1 MFVYTLIFAFD
12 VPSFLLNDGHT
23 ANFVVATNLSLG
35 VSLLLFPVFELIA
48 DVWLT
53 RYRMLQ
59 LSLLMLVFVL
69 IVALI
74 ILMAGNLSFPYL
86 LMNKYIFLPATS
98 VLLIGVITSIG
109 IFEANAL
116 QFGMDQL
123 LEASSTQL
131 STFVH
136 WYFWAMHLGQKLL
149 FLIFFPLGHSY
160 TMYLTLTE

>member
-1 MFVYTLIFAFD
+1 MEIKEALVIIANTFLIHLIFAFD
-12 VPSFLLNDGHT
+12 VPSFLINNGYPGSLVN
-23 ANFVVATNLSLG
+23 VENLSIG
-35 VSLLLFPVFELIA
+35 VSLLLFPVFGLIA
-48 DVWLT
+48 DVYLT

-59 LSLLMLVFVL
+59 LSLLMLVFAL

-74 ILMAGNLSFPYL
+74 VLMAEILSFPYYL
-86 LMNKYIFLPATS
+86 LNKYLYLSPAS
-98 VLLIGVITSIG
+98 VLIIGAITSIG

-136 WYFWAMHLGQKLL
+136 WYFWAMHLGQ
-149 FLIFFPLGHSY
+149 
-160 TMYLTLTE
+160 